1 MSLGKAP
8 PHQDMFHTSADIC
21 DEELADTSIYK
32 LLHRE
37 CHRLFPDEA
46 FADLFQDVGRRS
58 VPPRIVAVVMVLQRF
73 EGLSDR
79 EAVDHF
85 KFDLRWKYAAGGL
98 SFDYPGFVHTVLV
111 DMRARL
117 RASVRPDRIFDVVLD
132 VAKAAGLIGRRR
144 VLDSTA
150 LYDAVATQDTVTMI
164 RSSIRALL
172 KAAPEPLAAE
182 LRSVLKRDDDYTSP
196 GKPACNWDDEA
207 AREALVD
214 ALAPDPT
221 PCSRNSTIERSRRK

>member
-8 PHQDMFHTSADIC
+8 AHQDIFRTSADIC
-21 DEELADTSIYK
+21 DEELADTSLYK

-46 FADLFQDVGRRS
+46 FADLFQGVGRRS

-98 SFDYPGFVHTVLV
+98 CFDYPGFVHTVLV

-117 RASVRPDRIFDVVLD
+117 RGSARPDRIFEVVLD
-132 VAKAAGLIGRRR
+132 VAKAAGLVGRKR

-150 LYDAVATQDTVTMI
+150 LYDAVATQDTVTML

-172 KAAPEPLAAE
+172 KAPQHRWRRNFAACSSATTNTRARVSRLAIGTT
-182 LRSVLKRDDDYTSP
+182 KRRDNHSSTRWREMPTLYS
-196 GKPACNWDDEA
+196 GNSML
-207 AREALVD
+207 ARCHR
-214 ALAPDPT
+214 T
-221 PCSRNSTIERSRRK
+221 